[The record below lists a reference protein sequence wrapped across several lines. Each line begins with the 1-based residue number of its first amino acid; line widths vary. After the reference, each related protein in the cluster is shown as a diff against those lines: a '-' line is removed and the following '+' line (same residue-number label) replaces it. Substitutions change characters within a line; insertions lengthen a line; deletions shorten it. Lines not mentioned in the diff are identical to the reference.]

1 MMNIY
6 VSKNCVLYYYCMCI
20 FNFYSCPE
28 KKQLLNDINSVVL
41 SVVISFVPL
50 LWLHHAVFYHGPINL
65 YWQLP
70 S

>member
-28 KKQLLNDINSVVL
+28 KNS
-41 SVVISFVPL
+41 
-50 LWLHHAVFYHGPINL
+50 Y
-65 YWQLP
+65 
-70 S
+70 